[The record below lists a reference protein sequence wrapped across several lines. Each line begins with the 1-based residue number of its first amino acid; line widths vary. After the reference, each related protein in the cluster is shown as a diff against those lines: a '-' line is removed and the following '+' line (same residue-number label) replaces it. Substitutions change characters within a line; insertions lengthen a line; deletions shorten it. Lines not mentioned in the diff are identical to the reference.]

1 MEGLESVV
9 LNSVISFHLGKSM
22 NKYCMMVVNYLIIL
36 LWLFL
41 AAGLLR
47 RFCYIEGVMVI
58 RCAVSSLESLEK
70 IDVAVRK
77 KKLCGTIVFW
87 SKLCLIV

>member
-1 MEGLESVV
+1 MSNVISTTEHVLEGLQSVV

-47 RFCYIEGVMVI
+47 RFCYREGVMVI
-58 RCAVSSLESLEK
+58 RCAVSSLVIGKNVYSCSE
-70 IDVAVRK
+70 
-77 KKLCGTIVFW
+77 
-87 SKLCLIV
+87 

>member
-1 MEGLESVV
+1 MPKYSDVGFLQFLSQNVLEGLESV

-47 RFCYIEGVMVI
+47 RFCYREGVMVI
-58 RCAVSSLESLEK
+58 RCAVSSLES
-70 IDVAVRK
+70 
-77 KKLCGTIVFW
+77 
-87 SKLCLIV
+87 

>member
-1 MEGLESVV
+1 MMSFFTDSVKNVLEGLESVV

-41 AAGLLR
+41 AAGLLL
-47 RFCYIEGVMVI
+47 RFCYREGVMVI
-58 RCAVSSLESLEK
+58 RCAVSSLES
-70 IDVAVRK
+70 
-77 KKLCGTIVFW
+77 
-87 SKLCLIV
+87 